1 MNKILVI
8 GGAGYVGSSLV
19 PLLLDN
25 NYEVTVFD
33 LLIYGNNLP
42 KNNNK
47 FNLVKGDI
55 RDISLLKR
63 FIINFDQ
70 VIHLACISND
80 PSFELNPELGKE
92 INFNSFEPIL
102 EGCLNVGIKKF
113 IYASSS
119 SVYGVK
125 KEKNISEN
133 LFLEPLTDYSKYKA
147 RCEDILQRYS
157 SKNFTTCILRP
168 ATVCGYSRRQRLD
181 LVVNILT
188 NFAYHNKLIKVFGG
202 EQLRPNIN
210 INDMIRA
217 YELIINSSND
227 KINGEIFNVG
237 FENHS
242 VNDLSIIVKQSVE
255 NILNCEIKIEKFHS
269 EDNRS
274 YHISSNKI
282 TNKLGFQPKFNI
294 QDGVNDLLNC
304 FKKNILIDPLN
315 NENYYN
321 IKKMKLI
328 KLK

>member
-1 MNKILVI
+1 
-8 GGAGYVGSSLV
+8 
-19 PLLLDN
+19 
-25 NYEVTVFD
+25 
-33 LLIYGNNLP
+33 
-42 KNNNK
+42 
-47 FNLVKGDI
+47 
-55 RDISLLKR
+55 
-63 FIINFDQ
+63 
-70 VIHLACISND
+70 
-80 PSFELNPELGKE
+80 
-92 INFNSFEPIL
+92 
-102 EGCLNVGIKKF
+102 
-113 IYASSS
+113 
-119 SVYGVK
+119 
-125 KEKNISEN
+125 
-133 LFLEPLTDYSKYKA
+133 
-147 RCEDILQRYS
+147 
-157 SKNFTTCILRP
+157 LRP

-188 NFAYHNKLIKVFGG
+188 NFAYHNKLIKVLGG

-217 YELIINSSND
+217 YELIINSPND

-255 NILNCEIKIEKFHS
+255 NILNYGIKIEKFHS

-304 FKKNILIDPLN
+304 FKKNILVDPLN